1 MLTVCRTFPTPT
13 LPKHTPSLYTPA
25 DKHCFLNLFDCITVN
40 ITLSPGEGA
49 AATKIQKM
57 SSVCFFLCGVTLTR
71 SIQMCFSTK
80 FGTVLSYL
88 KFSWKKYIVLLA
100 ALVLRKTQNVGF
112 ALSVLFISKI
122 WSNLNCRFIPV
133 NLLFWDLYFGQV
145 EQKFCGINTAQETSD
160 KVSLLI
166 TSQQLTVIKWPDNA
180 FLLYQST
187 NRWNLQS
194 SLIARDEECCFNLF
208 RYSWNAIKFTS
219 ITESCLSKHR
229 MAFSWGP
236 FRPEFQNLL
245 FCALRRRP

>member
-1 MLTVCRTFPTPT
+1 
-13 LPKHTPSLYTPA
+13 
-25 DKHCFLNLFDCITVN
+25 
-40 ITLSPGEGA
+40 
-49 AATKIQKM
+49 
-57 SSVCFFLCGVTLTR
+57 
-71 SIQMCFSTK
+71 MCFSTK

-166 TSQQLTVIKWPDNA
+166 TS
-180 FLLYQST
+180 
-187 NRWNLQS
+187 
-194 SLIARDEECCFNLF
+194 
-208 RYSWNAIKFTS
+208 
-219 ITESCLSKHR
+219 
-229 MAFSWGP
+229 G
-236 FRPEFQNLL
+236 
-245 FCALRRRP
+245 RRRPCRCRYISVVFLVVAVAVSTHLCVVCRVFCCPMSLFQGHVACRNFTLRGPFSFLIYLYWKTVNLFVLTTLWVLKFS